1 MLASIPA
8 PASASEPLSTTSP
21 QPGGDHSGGTFMNDQ
36 RKRTADSLR
45 HRDLAGLVAA
55 LLMAWALMPGEA
67 SSHREAPLTAQDPL
81 ADNTDVYAFRSPDE
95 PDKVTLI
102 ANFIPFQKPDGG
114 PNFYSFDPNVV
125 YEIHVDNNGDAVED
139 ITFQWRFT
147 TEVRNPGTFLYNTGV
162 VTSLDDPDLN
172 VRQFYRLTRIDGPR
186 RTGTVRELSG
196 RLPVPPPNI
205 GPRSTPNYG
214 GLGGGIQQ
222 LAGGI
227 RVFAGQRDEGFYV
240 DLGIFDLLGVGSGEV
255 EDSTAGFNV
264 SSLAIQM
271 PIPALTRS
279 GTAPTTASDPN
290 AVIGVWSTA
299 SRFATRTLTPGAQT
313 HTGPLVQVS
322 RLGNPLVNEAVID
335 LARKDAFNAIE
346 PTSDAVALD
355 RVTDP
360 EVPKL
365 LNLIFGVQ
373 SPPAPRHD
381 LVAIFL
387 QGIPGLNQPPNVRP
401 AEMLRL
407 NVAIPPAARP
417 DPLGVLRGDLAGF
430 PNGRRVGDDVLDIVL
445 QAAAGATPLT
455 PAFNRA
461 PNNTLGDGVDRND
474 VPYLTQFPY
483 LGWPHAGNR

>member
-1 MLASIPA
+1 MRTQVIGLAAI
-8 PASASEPLSTTSP
+8 
-21 QPGGDHSGGTFMNDQ
+21 FV
-36 RKRTADSLR
+36 
-45 HRDLAGLVAA
+45 VA
-55 LLMAWALMPGEA
+55 LALMPGQA
-67 SSHREAPLTAQDPL
+67 SSHREAPLLAMDPT
-81 ADNTDVYAFRSPDE
+81 ADNTDVYAFVSPDE

-125 YEIHVDNNGDAVED
+125 YEIHIDNNGDAVED
-139 ITFQWRFT
+139 ITYQWRFT
-147 TEVRNPGTFLYNTGV
+147 TEVRNPSTFLYNTGV
-162 VTSLDDPDLN
+162 VSTLDDPDLN

-186 RTGTVRELSG
+186 RTGAVTELSG

-205 GPRSTPNYG
+205 GPRSTPGYG
-214 GLGGGIQQ
+214 AIGGAVQQ
-222 LAGGI
+222 LAGNI

-240 DLGIFDLLGVGSGEV
+240 DLGIFDLLGVGSGQV

-264 SSLAIQM
+264 STLAIQV
-271 PIPALTRS
+271 PKSALARG
-279 GTAPTTASDPN
+279 GTTPTSASDPN

-313 HTGPLVQVS
+313 HSGALVQVS

-365 LNLIFGVQ
+365 LKAIFNVD
-373 SPPAPRHD
+373 SPPAPRND
-381 LVAIFL
+381 LVTIFL
-387 QGIPGLNQPPNVRP
+387 TGIPGLNQPANVRA

-407 NVAIPPAARP
+407 NMAIPPTASPNRM
-417 DPLGVLRGDLAGF
+417 GVLGGDLAGF

-455 PAFNRA
+455 PAYNRA
-461 PNNTLGDGVDRND
+461 PNNQLGDGVDHND
-474 VPYLTQFPY
+474 LPFLPVFPY
-483 LGWPHAGNR
+483 LAIPHPGNK